1 MPAEALQEIA
11 EYMAG
16 RLGEAAVEKAEFA
29 YGEMTVTLR
38 PAHIIEA
45 LTFLRDNVQCQF
57 VGLMDISGA
66 DYPQAEKRFAIA
78 YHLLSPYQNLRLR
91 LKIHVAED
99 EAVPSACAIFAGA
112 EWYERE
118 IYDMFGVY
126 FSGHPDMRRILTDYG
141 FQGHPLR
148 KDFPVSGFVE
158 CRYDNAVKKVI
169 YEPVMLRQEMRQF
182 DFLSP
187 WEAVDYVLPGDE
199 KAAPAEK
206 AKK

>member
-1 MPAEALQEIA
+1 MSAEALKEIA

-16 RLGEAAVEKAEFA
+16 RFGTAVEQVELA
-29 YGEMTVTLR
+29 YGELNITVKS
-38 PAHIIEA
+38 AAVAEA
-45 LTFLRDNVQCQF
+45 LVFLRDNVQCQF
-57 VGLMDISGA
+57 EALIDISGV
-66 DYPQAEKRFAIA
+66 DYPEREKRFTVV
-78 YHLLSPYQNLRLR
+78 YHLLSPRQNLRLR
-91 LKIHVAED
+91 LKACVAEG
-99 EAVPSACAIFAGA
+99 EPLSSACAVFAGA

-118 IYDMFGVY
+118 VYDMFGVY
-126 FSGHPDMRRILTDYG
+126 FDGHPDMRRILTDYG

-148 KDFPVSGFVE
+148 KDFPTVGFVE

-187 WEAVDYVLPGDE
+187 WEVAEYALPGDE
-199 KAAPAEK
+199 KASAGEK